1 MLMTNLR
8 VEVYASQREA
18 HKNNDLGFV
27 RLSATSQFGTRI
39 LPKWDS
45 TRIFATAPTAQDAK
59 RLGATPQKRV
69 TTCRERIRPPG

>member
-59 RLGATPQKRV
+59 RLGQRRR
-69 TTCRERIRPPG
+69 RESIHAANVSAQRA

>member
-18 HKNNDLGFV
+18 HKNNDLGLV

-39 LPKWDS
+39 LPNG
-45 TRIFATAPTAQDAK
+45 TA
-59 RLGATPQKRV
+59 LGFCYSANGARRKKAGGTPQKRV